1 MNYLKVYCNLIRKA
15 ENRTL
20 VEGYTEKHHT
30 FPKSIFGKNKRVVVL
45 TAREHYIAHALLE
58 RVCIKRY
65 GLNHYRT
72 HKMTYAF
79 WMMCNTN
86 GRQNSYLYEEL
97 KIRRSNILK
106 SLAGENH
113 FNRGKKRSPETIEK
127 LRKASTGKKLSI
139 ETRKKLSEL
148 KRGKNHP
155 YYGKT
160 HTEETRRKI
169 SENRKEK
176 YFHTKEWKEM
186 IGEMNRGEKNP
197 FFGKKHTEETK
208 EKMRAKKLSNK
219 TKEKLSEINCKL
231 KCNIISPDG
240 EIFFTENLPKF
251 CREVGICYCGMHRV
265 VSGKRKTHKGWTG
278 VVINK

>member
-30 FPKSIFGKNKRVVVL
+30 FPISIFGKNKRVVVL

-58 RVCIKRY
+58 RICIKRY

-72 HKMTYAF
+72 KKMTYAF
-79 WMMCNTN
+79 WIMCNRN
-86 GRQNSYLYEEL
+86 SNQNSYLYEEL
-97 KIRRSNILK
+97 KIRRNNILK
-106 SLAGENH
+106 NL
-113 FNRGKKRSPETIEK
+113 
-127 LRKASTGKKLSI
+127 
-139 ETRKKLSEL
+139 
-148 KRGKNHP
+148 
-155 YYGKT
+155 Y
-160 HTEETRRKI
+160 
-169 SENRKEK
+169 
-176 YFHTKEWKEM
+176 
-186 IGEMNRGEKNP
+186 GEKNS

-231 KCNIISPDG
+231 KCNLISPDG

-278 VVINK
+278 VVINKEKEVQL